1 MSPLNA
7 DSVGPME
14 DLLSWDIRT
23 GEPTGMDAAL
33 AGTINVLNM
42 LRVRYVLIGTLAL
55 NFYVRP
61 RFTSEISILCS
72 ANDLPEI
79 RESLS
84 LNGYG
89 NGRAAIDVNA
99 ATSQAQRFALM
110 HSSSKT
116 IFTIDVLV
124 AAPLA
129 LLWLYLDGG
138 GLQDDVDAALLIMRG
153 YAEPASAS
161 AIFAASCSW
170 AAIAAWK
177 RIKAEIR
184 CGRHTR

>member
-1 MSPLNA
+1 MSPVNA

-79 RESLS
+79 RELLS

-129 LLWLYLDGG
+129 LLWLYMEGD

-153 YAEPASAS
+153 CIEPASVIELIANS
-161 AIFAASCSW
+161 GSEAAK
-170 AAIAAWK
+170 AAWN
-177 RIKAEIR
+177 RIYAEIHQ
-184 CGRHTR
+184 GRYR